1 MYNDKTFCQLQKG
14 KMGPFCY
21 VSQTT
26 KSRATQLVFSLKFK
40 LSHAIAF
47 RNIFAS
53 TNKYSLR
60 KLASFFNSQVRRV
73 GARSF
78 PPTCQAVSQLCVQI
92 MGLIYVFNRC
102 ISSINI

>member
-1 MYNDKTFCQLQKG
+1 MYNDKTFCQPQKV
-14 KMGPFCY
+14 KVGPFCY

-60 KLASFFNSQVRRV
+60 KLTSSLILRFGGSVPGV
-73 GARSF
+73 F
-78 PPTCQAVSQLCVQI
+78 PPPAKL
-92 MGLIYVFNRC
+92 
-102 ISSINI
+102 